1 MSEFSFKYSG
11 KFTLEIFN
19 YFGLVD
25 TAASVLPILNKH
37 FFSIHIE
44 PWSEK
49 NPNELSF
56 TDLFIWEILKDIDAS
71 QDINST
77 GKNDNTYADKFEYLL
92 GMRSQIQKFKNW
104 TPDFMQKAFHWITE
118 RIKVLFSFAQYFL
131 IKSIASILND
141 AQVLLDK
148 DLSLMEAG
156 VFSVG
161 IDPSH
166 SQIAKDDIHHPLHE
180 LSALLA
186 IKAVEDIG
194 EKMMLVWEGKGSMSA
209 VYKEL
214 DRIVRHPVECTWQDE
229 IIEDWLKK
237 SGNRQKVCNA
247 SSPSIMIDSVFH
259 SLEHI
264 EESLHNM
271 SNMLVH
277 SDMLDKVI
285 GFFETELEAKRDT
298 KLLKDGIQK
307 AMNKSREQTLR
318 VRMLKQKWD
327 GKFAKPSNCN

>member
-1 MSEFSFKYSG
+1 
-11 KFTLEIFN
+11 
-19 YFGLVD
+19 
-25 TAASVLPILNKH
+25 
-37 FFSIHIE
+37 
-44 PWSEK
+44 
-49 NPNELSF
+49 
-56 TDLFIWEILKDIDAS
+56 
-71 QDINST
+71 
-77 GKNDNTYADKFEYLL
+77 
-92 GMRSQIQKFKNW
+92 
-104 TPDFMQKAFHWITE
+104 
-118 RIKVLFSFAQYFL
+118 
-131 IKSIASILND
+131 
-141 AQVLLDK
+141 
-148 DLSLMEAG
+148 
-156 VFSVG
+156 
-161 IDPSH
+161 
-166 SQIAKDDIHHPLHE
+166 
-180 LSALLA
+180 
-186 IKAVEDIG
+186 
-194 EKMMLVWEGKGSMSA
+194 MMLVWEGKGSMSA